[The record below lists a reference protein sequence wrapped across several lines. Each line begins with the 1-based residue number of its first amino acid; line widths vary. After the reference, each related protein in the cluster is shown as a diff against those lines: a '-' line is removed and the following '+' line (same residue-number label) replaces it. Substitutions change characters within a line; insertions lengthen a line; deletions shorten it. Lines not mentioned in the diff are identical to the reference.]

1 MRIHEKGS
9 AGVLIP
15 GVQIIEVDSHID
27 ERGSL
32 SYLEFESK
40 LGFLPKRFFYLS
52 SISKDAVRGDH
63 AHKECL
69 QFLIALRGSVSI
81 QFDDGLRT
89 STIHLEEGNKGLLV
103 RPMIWAKLSEFS
115 TQALILVLA
124 SHNYDEDDYLRDYS
138 QYKALV
144 NA

>member
-1 MRIHEKGS
+1 MHESGS
-9 AGVLIP
+9 GGELIP
-15 GVQIIEVDSHID
+15 GVQFIEVDTHID

-52 SISKDAVRGDH
+52 SISKDAIRGDH
-63 AHKECL
+63 AHKECF
-69 QFLIALRGSVSI
+69 QFLISLRGSVSI
-81 QFDDGLRT
+81 QFDNGFRT

-103 RPMIWAKLSEFS
+103 RPMIWAKLSQFS

-138 QYKALV
+138 QFKALI

>member
-1 MRIHEKGS
+1 MYTHDN
-9 AGVLIP
+9 AGGELLIP
-15 GVQIIEVDSHID
+15 GVQIIEVNSHKD

-52 SISKDAVRGDH
+52 SISKDAIRGNH
-63 AHKECL
+63 AHKDCS
-69 QFLIALRGSVSI
+69 QFLIALQGSVSI

-89 STIHLEEGNKGLLV
+89 STVHLEGDNKGLLV
-103 RPMIWAKLSEFS
+103 RPMIWAKLVQFS
-115 TQALILVLA
+115 TSALILVLA
-124 SHNYDEDDYLRDYS
+124 SHNYDEDDYLRNYS
-138 QYKALV
+138 QFKALV

>member
-1 MRIHEKGS
+1 MHMHENESG
-9 AGVLIP
+9 GVLIP
-15 GVQIIEVDSHID
+15 GVKIIEVDSHLD

-32 SYLEFESK
+32 SYLEFESM

-52 SISKDAVRGDH
+52 NIAKDAKRGDH
-63 AHKECL
+63 AHKECS

-81 QFDDGLRT
+81 QFDDGLRA

-103 RPMIWAKLSEFS
+103 RPMIWAKLSQFS

-138 QYKALV
+138 QFKALV